1 MPPHAPEGT
10 SSRRLW
16 IGLLIFVSAVTLAPP
31 AWGDRKEP
39 TVAVDLELVIAVDV
53 STSMSP
59 EEQRVQR
66 EGYVSA
72 LRSPDVM
79 RAIKSGRLGRIAIA
93 YSSGR
98 GRTISALSRP
108 GP

>member
-31 AWGDRKEP
+31 AWGDRKDP

-53 STSMSP
+53 STIM
-59 EEQRVQR
+59 
-66 EGYVSA
+66 G
-72 LRSPDVM
+72 
-79 RAIKSGRLGRIAIA
+79 
-93 YSSGR
+93 
-98 GRTISALSRP
+98 P
-108 GP
+108 GHNNDQFKGFLERR